1 VGRPFTNT
9 KQDVSLTRRARKL
22 DPMGILQKF
31 TLLVRENDFVEID
44 KSKDGTTAW
53 FRGTDAKIRLC
64 VDGLT
69 NSATVFWGTGPGLL
83 TSKTFRTVS
92 SLKDW
97 FALSLAGH
105 GSSKK

>member
-1 VGRPFTNT
+1 
-9 KQDVSLTRRARKL
+9 
-22 DPMGILQKF
+22 MGILQKF
-31 TLLVRENDFVEID
+31 TLLVRDNGFVEID
-44 KSKDGTTAW
+44 KSKDGSTAW
-53 FRGTDAKIRLC
+53 FRGTGANMRLC
-64 VDGLT
+64 IDGLT
-69 NSATVFWGTGPGLL
+69 NSATVFWGTGSGHL